1 MTMKTSKNGK
11 KKNLVVRTVPMLQVK
26 GKKAYTL
33 IVPVEDDEE
42 QIQLREDILIGHFIE
57 TLDLMLRKSQC

>member
-1 MTMKTSKNGK
+1 
-11 KKNLVVRTVPMLQVK
+11 MLQVK